1 MARPAGQPESSN
13 VRDLTHGH
21 NKTEPEAKGP
31 STVKSS
37 VASVAKALRIVEALA
52 EARDDLSV
60 TELASILRWHRS
72 TAYRFLQSLIQSG
85 WVSRSPTNDRYRLTF
100 RIVNLANS
108 VVNRIDIRQ
117 VARPHLLDMVE
128 ETGFDGHLA
137 VMVEGEV
144 VFLDRIDCGQATGS
158 QFHIGRRAP
167 AYATAVGKAMLTSLD
182 GGQIMRLYGSG
193 ELRKYTP
200 LTVDSVER
208 LVQELSTVRA
218 QGYAVDRGE
227 HNEGVYCVAA
237 AVRDHSGRIVG
248 AVSASGDAQR
258 FRKADIPAL
267 GTRVM
272 TTAQHI
278 SQSLGYRP
286 AS

>member
-1 MARPAGQPESSN
+1 MAKPAEQPETYGLRGPTEGPSP
-13 VRDLTHGH
+13 V
-21 NKTEPEAKGP
+21 EPEEKGP
-31 STVKSS
+31 STAKSS

-60 TELASILRWHRS
+60 TELAGALHWHRS
-72 TAYRFLQSLIQSG
+72 TVYRFLQSLIQSG
-85 WVSRSPTNDRYRLTF
+85 WVRRGPSNDRYRLTF

-108 VVNRIDIRQ
+108 VVNRLDIRQ
-117 VARPHLLDMVE
+117 MARPHLVDLVE
-128 ETGFDGHLA
+128 ETGFDAHLA

-182 GGQIMRLYGSG
+182 GGQLIRLYGSG
-193 ELRKYTP
+193 ELRRFTP
-200 LTVDSVER
+200 STITSVDQ
-208 LVQELSTVRA
+208 LVRELSTIRA
-218 QGYAVDRGE
+218 QGYAVDKGE

-237 AVRDHSGRIVG
+237 AFRDHAGRFVG

-258 FRKADIPAL
+258 FRKANISVL
-267 GTRVM
+267 GAQIIA
-272 TTAQHI
+272 TAQRI
-278 SQSLGYRP
+278 SKSLGYHA